1 VSTNSVASWEAVGY
15 RLLGWTSD
23 IEGQII
29 PNLEKSSPM
38 TLSNKDIKAI
48 AHAVVYYG
56 INDVP
61 GTKHE
66 TLRTKVAWAHR
77 NTDLI
82 RSTLKTLTPAA
93 IAKAVWEYG
102 INDVKGTLHEKAK
115 TKLAWGHHNTD
126 LLRDQD
132 TALTK
137 RLDTIEAKLDKLTK

>member
-1 VSTNSVASWEAVGY
+1 MA
-15 RLLGWTSD
+15 
-23 IEGQII
+23 
-29 PNLEKSSPM
+29 
-38 TLSNKDIKAI
+38 LSNKDIKAI
-48 AHAVVYYG
+48 AHAVWYMG
-56 INDVP
+56 INDVK
-61 GTKHE
+61 GTAHE
-66 TLRTKVAWAHR
+66 TARTKVAWAHR

-82 RSTLKTLTPAA
+82 RSTLKALTPAA

-132 TALTK
+132 AALTK